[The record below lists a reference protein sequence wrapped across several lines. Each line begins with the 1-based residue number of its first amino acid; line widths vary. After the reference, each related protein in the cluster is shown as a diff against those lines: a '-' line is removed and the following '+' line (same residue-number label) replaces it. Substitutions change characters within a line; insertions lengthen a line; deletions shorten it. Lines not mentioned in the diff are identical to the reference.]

1 MYNIIKE
8 FVLPPGNLW
17 LLLLAGFVLLCL
29 RKRTAGLGVIGA
41 GLVAFYLLATP
52 VVAGRLNALVQTV
65 PALSDAAARDSSAQ
79 AIVVLSAGLHLN
91 SAEYGGPTVDETTL
105 ERLRYGARLHRLT
118 GAPILVSG
126 GQPPGVTVTLAGA
139 MKESLEKDFGISD
152 VLTEDRSL
160 DTHEN
165 AVFSAETLSRSG
177 VHKILLV
184 THASHMPRAAQAFS
198 NAGLEVVPAPTIFAH
213 VSADSPTNF
222 IPRLSGLRDSHYAF
236 YEGTGRLWYW
246 LRH

>member
-8 FVLPPGNLW
+8 FALPPGSLW

-29 RKRTAGLGVIGA
+29 RKRAAGLTVIGL

-52 VVAGRLNALVQTV
+52 VVAERLNALVQTE
-65 PALSDAAARDSSAQ
+65 PALSEEAVRGASAQ
-79 AIVVLSAGLHLN
+79 AIVVLSAGLHVN
-91 SAEYGGPTVDETTL
+91 SVEYGGSTVDETTL

-126 GQPPGVTVTLAGA
+126 GRPPGAAVTLAGA

-152 VLTEDRSL
+152 VLIEDRAL

-165 AVFSAETLSRSG
+165 AVFGGAILARAG
-177 VHKILLV
+177 MHRILLV
-184 THASHMPRAAQAFS
+184 THAGHMPRAAQAFRD
-198 NAGLEVVPAPTIFAH
+198 AGMDVVPAPTVFAH
-213 VSADSPTNF
+213 VSVDSPTSF
-222 IPRLSGLRDSHYAF
+222 IPRLSGLRDSYYAF
-236 YEGTGRLWYW
+236 YEIAGRFWYW